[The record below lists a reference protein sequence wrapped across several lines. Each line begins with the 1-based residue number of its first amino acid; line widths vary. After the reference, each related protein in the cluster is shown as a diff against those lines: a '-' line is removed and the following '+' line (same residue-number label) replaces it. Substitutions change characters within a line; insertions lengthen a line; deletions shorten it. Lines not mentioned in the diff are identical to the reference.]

1 MIRGYE
7 IKPSDTQQHS
17 ISQVW
22 ERARARVDFS
32 VTYFS
37 PLILTFHPS
46 RGDVSGS
53 SESEPMDLTAQMSML
68 MKISMARAEDLR
80 AQAMQQASGGDYHTA
95 IDTLEQ
101 AT

>member
-1 MIRGYE
+1 
-7 IKPSDTQQHS
+7 
-17 ISQVW
+17 
-22 ERARARVDFS
+22 
-32 VTYFS
+32 
-37 PLILTFHPS
+37 
-46 RGDVSGS
+46 
-53 SESEPMDLTAQMSML
+53 MDLTAQMSML